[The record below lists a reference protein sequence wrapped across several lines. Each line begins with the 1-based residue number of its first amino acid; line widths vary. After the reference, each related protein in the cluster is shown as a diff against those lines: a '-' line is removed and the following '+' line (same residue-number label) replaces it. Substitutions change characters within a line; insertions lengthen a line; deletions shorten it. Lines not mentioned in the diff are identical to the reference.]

1 MNAKALLN
9 GPNLVMVGLVV
20 VLSFVYVYLNK
31 IPLIHEPLLAANA
44 FLNGAAGKYG
54 IIGAFLICVFSS
66 ASILVQIPY
75 FPVIAYLGG
84 QADSW
89 MGLLLLAVISG
100 AGLALGEAFPY
111 LVGKGVK
118 VSLQGQNRPRVM
130 QLKQFAVKHP
140 RLIPLIVFVFA
151 ATPLADDLL
160 LIALGMINYG
170 MRRLILPMLAG
181 KIAIAGAIVFGG
193 HYLAVLAPTSSV
205 ARWFGGT
212 GFLYVLLLF
221 AVWISVV
228 NISALIKK
236 DLNTAGNPAADE
248 EAISLKFSE

>member
-1 MNAKALLN
+1 MNAKALLS
-9 GPNLVMVGLVV
+9 GPNLLMAGLVV
-20 VLSFVYVYLNK
+20 VLSFVYIYLNK

-44 FLNGAAGKYG
+44 FLNGAAGEYG

-75 FPVIAYLGG
+75 FPIIAYLGG
-84 QADSW
+84 QADNW
-89 MGLLLLAVISG
+89 LALLLLIIISG

-118 VSLQGQNRPRVM
+118 VSLKGENRFQVLRI
-130 QLKQFAVKHP
+130 KNFAVKPP
-140 RLIPLIVFVFA
+140 RLIPVIVFVFA

-170 MRRLILPMLAG
+170 MRRLILPMVAG
-181 KIAIAGAIVFGG
+181 KFTIAGAIVFGG

-212 GFLYVLLLF
+212 GFLYLLLLF

-228 NISALIKK
+228 NIGALFKK
-236 DLNTAGNPAADE
+236 DLNTAENLDADE
-248 EAISLKFSE
+248 EAISLKFTE